1 MGSLIKVNNL
11 HDILTFYNVI
21 INRKDLKTLAC
32 MSCIYHIKKIVFKT
46 YNLCMVLITYHRC

>member
-1 MGSLIKVNNL
+1 MRYMDSLIKINNL

-32 MSCIYHIKKIVFKT
+32 VSCIYHIKKKLFLK
-46 YNLCMVLITYHRC
+46 CITYVWF